1 LKKKLGGFMLGLFK
15 NRELYIE
22 IRPVCP
28 KCKKEFMLDLNKFLP
43 GKAHSCFACGA
54 VAPFDPALA
63 ERVQKQLHDL
73 GVSIREVIDSFNG
86 KK

>member
-1 LKKKLGGFMLGLFK
+1 MFGLFK
-15 NRELYIE
+15 DRELYIE

-28 KCKKEFMLDLNKFLP
+28 KCKKEFMLDLKKFLP

-54 VAPFDPALA
+54 VVSFDPSLA
-63 ERVQKQLHDL
+63 DRIQKQLHDMN
-73 GVSIREVIDSFNG
+73 VSIGEVLDSFKE